1 MKLTPLAKAFIA
13 LIILGVLGYTG
24 YHYYGDQLKEWSK
37 GKGSGDKKTGTGT
50 GSGSGSGSGTTTAE
64 VGKDDFKNLGKAGDP
79 DRDKGVSGVTAGNV
93 GDGKLGRTLVVGI
106 NTWAG
111 HAPGIVSN
119 GGLDAGNA
127 ASLYKKQYGLDV
139 KFVLLEDPQAK
150 LTAFIKGEI
159 DIMWDTVDSWAR
171 EASTLAE
178 QKIPAKAIIQQ
189 DWSRGGDGIVS
200 LNTIKSI
207 EDLKGKTIATT
218 RYTPSHWLLLY
229 MLAQSGLTTE
239 EKKEIEKK
247 LVFTAEAPLA
257 AAAFKAKKVDAAVTW
272 EPDLSGAVKA
282 REDEAHV
289 LVSTAAATNVIA
301 DCLVARQDVI
311 DKAPTTLRD
320 FVHGWFDGI
329 DSIAKDPQGAYT
341 LVGKALKLGPDDVSG
356 MLSGLKL
363 TPFADNALFF
373 GLTGSGDHAQFKS
386 LFETAFVV
394 WRKQGVVSKAV
405 EAKDYVDSRFVAALA
420 DKYQGQKVVEPFRFD
435 PKEAKDPKAR
445 AIVNKSLSIYFT
457 PGSDEIMGGSFFTLD
472 SLGDTMIA
480 FGNTFLRIEGNTDS
494 KGSAKVNK
502 TLSERRAESVKKYL
516 IKNFN
521 IPEARFQTIGHGSD
535 NPVAPNETE
544 AGRQQNR
551 RTDIKVVLNA
561 Q

>member
-1 MKLTPLAKAFIA
+1 VKLTPLAKAFVA
-13 LIILGVLGYTG
+13 MVILGVLGYTG
-24 YHYYGDQLKEWSK
+24 YHYYGDQIKEWSK
-37 GKGSGDKKTGTGT
+37 GGKAGGGKGTGGGT
-50 GSGSGSGSGTTTAE
+50 GGGAGGNVT
-64 VGKDDFKNLGKAGDP
+64 KDDFSNLGKAADP
-79 DRDKGVSGVTAGNV
+79 DRNKGVSGLTAANV
-93 GDGKLGRTLVVGI
+93 GGGKLGRTLVVGI

-111 HAPGIVSN
+111 HTPGIVAN
-119 GGLDAGNA
+119 GGLDAGAGN
-127 ASLYKKQYGLDV
+127 LYKTRYGLDV

-150 LTAFIKGEI
+150 LTAFIKGDI

-178 QKIPAKAIIQQ
+178 QNIAAKAIIQQ
-189 DWSRGGDGIVS
+189 DWSRGGDGIAA
-200 LNTIKSI
+200 LKSI
-207 EDLKGKTIATT
+207 NSVEDLKGKTIATT

-229 MLAQSGLTTE
+229 LLSQSGLTPDD
-239 EKKEIEKK
+239 KKEIEKK

-329 DSIAKDPQGAYT
+329 DLIAKDPQGTYALT
-341 LVGKALKLGPDDVSG
+341 AKVLKLTPDDVGG

-373 GLTGSGDHAQFKS
+373 GLTGGDHAQFRS
-386 LFETAFVV
+386 LFDTAFVV
-394 WRKQGVVSKAV
+394 WRKQGVITKAV
-405 EAKDYVDSRFVAALA
+405 DAKDYVDTRFVAALA
-420 DKYQGQKVVEPFRFD
+420 DQYQGQKVVEPFRFD

-457 PGSDEIMGGSFFTLD
+457 PGSDELMGGSNFTLD
-472 SLGDTMIA
+472 SLGDTMLA
-480 FGNTFLRIEGNTDS
+480 FGNTFLRIEGNTDV
-494 KGSAKVNK
+494 KGSAKLNK
-502 TLSERRAESVKKYL
+502 TLSQKRADAVKKYL
-516 IKNFN
+516 VTNFA
-521 IPEARFQTIGHGSD
+521 IPETRFQTIGHGSE
-535 NPVAPNETE
+535 NPVATNETE

>member
-13 LIILGVLGYTG
+13 LVVLGVVGYTG

-37 GKGSGDKKTGTGT
+37 GAGGKAPDKGTVETGKGGGVT
-50 GSGSGSGSGTTTAE
+50 
-64 VGKDDFKNLGKAGDP
+64 KDDFGKLGQPGEP
-79 DRDKGVSGVTAGNV
+79 DREKGVANVQSANV
-93 GDGKLGRTLVVGI
+93 GAGKLGRTLVVGI

-111 HAPGIVSN
+111 HTPGIVSN
-119 GGLDAGNA
+119 GGLEAQ
-127 ASLYKKQYGLDV
+127 ASSVYKTKYGLDV

-150 LTAFIKGEI
+150 LAAFTKGDI

-178 QKIPAKAIIQQ
+178 QNIAAKAIIQQ

-200 LNTIKSI
+200 LKTINSI
-207 EDLKGKTIATT
+207 EDLKGKTISTT

-229 MLAQSGLTTE
+229 LLSQSGLTPE
-239 EKKEIEKK
+239 DKKGIEQK

-289 LVSTAAATNVIA
+289 LVSTQAATNVIA

-329 DSIAKDPQGAYT
+329 DQIARDPAGSYAIT
-341 LVGKALKLGPDDVSG
+341 AKALKLGPDDISG

-373 GLTGSGDHAQFKS
+373 GLTGAGEHAQFRT
-386 LFETAFVV
+386 LFDTAFIV
-394 WRKQGVVSKAV
+394 WRKQGVISKV
-405 EAKDYVDSRFVAALA
+405 VDAKDYVDTRFVAVLA
-420 DKYQGQKVVEPFRFD
+420 DQYQNQKVVEPFRFD

-457 PGSDEIMGGSFFTLD
+457 PGSDEIMNGSYFTLD
-472 SLGDTMIA
+472 SLGDTMTA
-480 FGNTFLRIEGNTDS
+480 FGNTYLRIEGNTDI
-494 KGSAKVNK
+494 KGSAKLNK
-502 TLSERRAESVKKYL
+502 TLSEKRAESVKKYL
-516 IKNFN
+516 VAHFSID
-521 IPEARFQTIGHGSD
+521 AGRFQTIGHGAE
-535 NPVAPNETE
+535 NPVATNDTE

>member
-1 MKLTPLAKAFIA
+1 VKLTPLAKAFIA

-37 GKGSGDKKTGTGT
+37 GKGGGDKTADKGKSGTGT
-50 GSGSGSGSGTTTAE
+50 GAGAGD
-64 VGKDDFKNLGKAGDP
+64 VGKDDFKGLGKAGDP
-79 DRDKGVSGVTAGNV
+79 DREKGVSGVTGANV
-93 GDGKLGRTLVVGI
+93 GDGKLGRPLVVGI

-119 GGLDAGNA
+119 GGLDPGNPT
-127 ASLYKKQYGLDV
+127 SIYKKQYGLDV

-159 DIMWDTVDSWAR
+159 DVMWDTVDSWAR

-178 QKIPAKAIIQQ
+178 QNIPAKAILQQ

-229 MLAQSGLTTE
+229 MLAQSGLTAE
-239 EKKEIEKK
+239 DKREIEKK

-282 REDEAHV
+282 REDEAHI

-301 DCLVARQDVI
+301 DCLVARQEVI

-329 DSIAKDPQGAYT
+329 DAIAKDPQGAYT
-341 LVGKALKLGPDDVSG
+341 VVGKALKLGPDDVSG

-373 GLTGSGDHAQFKS
+373 GLTGSGDHAQFKT

-405 EAKDYVDSRFVAALA
+405 EAKDYVDTRFVAALA

-435 PKEAKDPKAR
+435 PKEGKDPKAR

-472 SLGDTMIA
+472 SLGDTMLA
-480 FGNTFLRIEGNTDS
+480 FGNTYLRIEGNTDS

-516 IKNFN
+516 MKNFN
-521 IPEARFQTIGHGSD
+521 IPETRFQTIGHGAD
-535 NPVAPNETE
+535 NPVASNETE

-551 RTDIKVVLNA
+551 RTDIKVILNT

>member
-1 MKLTPLAKAFIA
+1 VKLTPLAKAFIA
-13 LIILGVLGYTG
+13 LVVLGVVGYTG
-24 YHYYGDQLKEWSK
+24 YHKFGEQIKEWSK
-37 GKGSGDKKTGTGT
+37 GDKGGGKGDGSGGGKGD
-50 GSGSGSGSGTTTAE
+50 GSGG
-64 VGKDDFKNLGKAGDP
+64 GKGDITKGDFNNLGKPADP
-79 DRDKGVSGVTAGNV
+79 DRDKGVSGLTAANIGP
-93 GDGKLGRTLVVGI
+93 GKLGRTLVVGI

-111 HAPGIVSN
+111 HTPGIVSN

-127 ASLYKKQYGLDV
+127 ASIYKSKYGLDV

-150 LTAFIKGEI
+150 LTAFIKGDI

-178 QKIPAKAIIQQ
+178 QNIPAKAIIQQ
-189 DWSRGGDGIVS
+189 DWSRGGDGIAALKT
-200 LNTIKSI
+200 LNSI

-229 MLAQSGLTTE
+229 LLSQSGLTPE
-239 EKKEIEKK
+239 DKRDIEKK

-311 DKAPTTLRD
+311 EKAPATLRD

-329 DSIAKDPQGAYT
+329 DLIAKDPSGTYAVT
-341 LVGKALKLGPDDVSG
+341 AKALKLSPDDISG

-373 GLTGSGDHAQFKS
+373 GLTSGDHAQFRT
-386 LFETAFVV
+386 LFDTAFVV
-394 WRKQGVVSKAV
+394 WRKSGVISKAV
-405 EAKDYVDSRFVAALA
+405 DAKDYVDTRFVSALA
-420 DKYQGQKVVEPFRFD
+420 EQYQGQKVVEPFRFD

-457 PGSDEIMGGSFFTLD
+457 PGSDEIMNGSYFTLD

-480 FGNTFLRIEGNTDS
+480 FGNTFLRIEGNTDA
-494 KGSAKVNK
+494 KGSAKLNK
-502 TLSERRAESVKKYL
+502 TLSQKRADSVRKYL
-516 IKNFN
+516 VDHFT
-521 IPEARFQTIGHGSD
+521 IPDTRFQTVGQGAD
-535 NPVAPNETE
+535 KPVAPNDTE

>member
-1 MKLTPLAKAFIA
+1 VKLTPLAKAFIA
-13 LIILGVLGYTG
+13 LVILGVLGYTG
-24 YHYYGDQLKEWSK
+24 YHYYGDQLRDWSK
-37 GKGSGDKKTGTGT
+37 GEKGGEKST
-50 GSGSGSGSGTTTAE
+50 
-64 VGKDDFKNLGKAGDP
+64 VGGGGGITKDDFSKLGKPADP
-79 DRDKGVSGVTAGNV
+79 DRNKGVSGLTAATV
-93 GDGKLGRTLVVGI
+93 ADGKLSRKLVVGI

-111 HAPGIVSN
+111 HTPGIVAN

-127 ASLYKKQYGLDV
+127 ASLYKTKYGMDV
-139 KFVLLEDPQAK
+139 QFVLLEDPQAK

-178 QKIPAKAIIQQ
+178 QNIPAKAIIQQ

-200 LNTIKSI
+200 LKAINSV

-229 MLAQSGLTTE
+229 LLSQSGLTPE
-239 EKKEIEKK
+239 DKKAIEKN

-301 DCLVARQDVI
+301 DCLVARQEII
-311 DKAPTTLRD
+311 DKAPTTVRD
-320 FVHGWFDGI
+320 FVNGWFDGI
-329 DSIAKDPQGAYT
+329 DLMAKDPAGTNAVT
-341 LVGKALKLGPDDVSG
+341 AKALKLGADDVSG

-373 GLTGSGDHAQFKS
+373 GLSGGDHAQFRT
-386 LFETAFVV
+386 LFDTAFVV

-405 EAKDYVDSRFVAALA
+405 DSKDYVDTRFVAALA

-435 PKEAKDPKAR
+435 PKEAKKPEAR
-445 AIVNKSLSIYFT
+445 AIVNKSLTIYFT
-457 PGSDEIMGGSFFTLD
+457 PGSDEIMNGSNFTLD
-472 SLGDTMIA
+472 SLGDTMTA
-480 FGNTFLRIEGNTDS
+480 FGNTFLRIEGNTDT
-494 KGSAKVNK
+494 KGSASLNK
-502 TLSERRAESVKKYL
+502 TLSAKRADAVKKYL
-516 IKNFN
+516 MEHFS
-521 IPEARFQTIGHGSD
+521 IPDTRFQTIGQGSS
-535 NPVAPNETE
+535 NPVASNDTE

-551 RTDIKVVLNA
+551 RTDIKVILNV